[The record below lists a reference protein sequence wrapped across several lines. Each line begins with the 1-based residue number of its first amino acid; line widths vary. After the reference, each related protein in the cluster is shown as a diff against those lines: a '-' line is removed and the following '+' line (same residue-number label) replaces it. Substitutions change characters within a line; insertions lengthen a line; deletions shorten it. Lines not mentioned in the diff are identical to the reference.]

1 MQHIKSFTTRWPRGP
16 FLNPLSFKAT
26 FHIMREEGNMHTS
39 KHRTTFP
46 ICFNQDGWW
55 GDNFVLELEA
65 AKLIHKL
72 WWTADKVYG
81 REEKREFLSVN
92 EAISV
97 GPNLIWLLSP
107 YKKEIWIH
115 RDIGDAHVHR
125 GKATWEHSRKAAIWK
140 PRKEASKETKPADT
154 LIWALPASRTMR
166 KQVYVV

>member
-1 MQHIKSFTTRWPRGP
+1 
-16 FLNPLSFKAT
+16 
-26 FHIMREEGNMHTS
+26 MREEGNMHTS

-97 GPNLIWLLSP
+97 GVEESTMLTSGSSG
-107 YKKEIWIH
+107 H
-115 RDIGDAHVHR
+115 
-125 GKATWEHSRKAAIWK
+125 TTHSQI
-140 PRKEASKETKPADT
+140 
-154 LIWALPASRTMR
+154 L
-166 KQVYVV
+166 